1 MTSNQLA
8 FVLTDKD
15 AGIQTS
21 QRELIRR
28 HCMRGKNKKP
38 DSRRSRREARREARR
53 AGIAAADLAATH
65 FESSRAPGDEGF
77 AEGTELPMLSKGLSK
92 RQNVPIGHLRGLIKH
107 DTVPFPIASDWAL
120 FPFVISIDTKSQA
133 FLHKCA
139 LRRDVTSWSR
149 AINLCGA

>member
-38 DSRRSRREARREARR
+38 DSRRSRREARR
-53 AGIAAADLAATH
+53 AGVAAADVAATPL
-65 FESSRAPGDEGF
+65 ESSQARKDEGF
-77 AEGTELPMLSKGLSK
+77 AEGTGRPILSKGLSK
-92 RQNVPIGHLRGLIKH
+92 RHNVSIGHLRRFMKH

-139 LRRDVTSWSR
+139 LRRDMTSWNR